1 MTDNNYF
8 GNFPSTKS
16 YGPHVLYIKITTSSK
31 AMRVYAELYL
41 LVMGALSVMGV
52 YTLVCLNFFTF
63 MFVACYLEFNKWSDP
78 PPSG

>member
-8 GNFPSTKS
+8 DNFPSTKS

-41 LVMGALSVMGV
+41 SVMGALSVMGV
-52 YTLVCLNFFTF
+52 YTLAIHIIQRYTVD
-63 MFVACYLEFNKWSDP
+63 LEISW
-78 PPSG
+78 